1 MGPAVVWAVPF
12 VYFFTGKED
21 TISYFLNFSTLSHLF
36 AQFHLFLCTFTSFW
50 TLFHLFAHFFIL
62 YSFFGT
68 LSRLITHFIILSQ
81 RSAHFL
87 ILSHLYRVSLANAFT
102 VIVNNLTP
110 SLLSIV
116 ISHLIIFQN
125 STLCKKKSELKQF
138 CSKCIFFV
146 AWGDNED
153 LSIPKNG
160 FPYSKETLFGHA
172 CTLLYYFFLFSLSF
186 VLSFFQYFF
195 LSLCR

>member
-1 MGPAVVWAVPF
+1 MGPTVVWAVPF
-12 VYFFTGKED
+12 VYFFYRQRGHHLILSQLQHTF
-21 TISYFLNFSTLSHLF
+21 TSFCTLSPL
-36 AQFHLFLCTFTSFW
+36 LCTFTSFW

-68 LSRLITHFIILSQ
+68 LSRLMTHFIILSQ

-116 ISHLIIFQN
+116 ISHIIIFQN
-125 STLCKKKSELKQF
+125 STLCKKKVRTKAILQ
-138 CSKCIFFV
+138 
-146 AWGDNED
+146 
-153 LSIPKNG
+153 
-160 FPYSKETLFGHA
+160 
-172 CTLLYYFFLFSLSF
+172 
-186 VLSFFQYFF
+186 
-195 LSLCR
+195 